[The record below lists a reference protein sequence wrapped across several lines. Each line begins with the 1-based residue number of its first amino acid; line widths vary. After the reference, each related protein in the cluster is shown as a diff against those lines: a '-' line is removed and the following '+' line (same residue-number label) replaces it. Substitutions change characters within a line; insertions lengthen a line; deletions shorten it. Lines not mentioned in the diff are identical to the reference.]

1 MPSISPDISAGP
13 FHEGDDVSR
22 ETTLGGF
29 VFDNSYARLPERF
42 HARLPPDPV
51 SAPRLIRLNHALA
64 EELGLDAQALTS
76 QQGAEIFAGNLLPQG
91 AEPLAMAYAGHQF
104 GHYTPQLGDGRA
116 ILIGEMIDREGR
128 RRDIQL
134 KGSGR
139 TPFSRR
145 GDGRAALGPVLRE
158 YVVSEAMHALGVP
171 TTRALAAVTTGD
183 QVARET
189 FLPGGIVTRV
199 ASSHIRVG
207 TFQYFAAQGD
217 HEAVAL
223 LADHAIARHF
233 PQLAGKP
240 DRHLGFYEGVLERQ
254 AALVAHWMSL
264 GFIHGVMN
272 TDNMAISGETI
283 DYGPCAFMDAYDP
296 ATKYSFVDEYGRYA
310 YVNQPRVAP
319 WNLARLAEALLP
331 HVDADTER
339 GIARLGE
346 ILGTFP
352 ERYRAHWRSHMR
364 AKIGL
369 ERDLEGDD
377 ALIEDL
383 LETMHQGGAD
393 FTLTFRGLA
402 DAVFDDG
409 ADEAIRD
416 LFMQGDAIRA
426 WLPSWRERLTKEALA
441 PGDIA
446 TAMRA
451 VNPFVIPRNHRVE
464 AMIEAAVT
472 RDDFGKFDELMR
484 VLAEPFA
491 EKPQH
496 AAFQAPPQAH
506 ERVTTTFCG
515 T

>member
-1 MPSISPDISAGP
+1 MPSTSPDLTALQSHAGP
-13 FHEGDDVSR
+13 S
-22 ETTLGGF
+22 ETQTGGF
-29 VFDNSYARLPERF
+29 TFDNSYARLPERF
-42 HARLPPDPV
+42 HARLPPEPV
-51 SAPRLIRLNHALA
+51 AAPRLIRLNHALA
-64 EELGLDAQALTS
+64 EELGLDAAALDS
-76 QQGAEIFAGNLLPQG
+76 QEGAEIFAGNEIPQG

-116 ILIGEMIDREGR
+116 ILLGEIIDRAGM
-128 RRDIQL
+128 RRDVQL

-139 TPFSRR
+139 TPFSRQ

-158 YVVSEAMHALGVP
+158 YVMSEAMHALGVP
-171 TTRALAAVTTGD
+171 TTRALAAVTTGE
-183 QVARET
+183 QVVREA

-223 LADHAIARHF
+223 LADHVIDRHF
-233 PQLAGKP
+233 PQLAGQP
-240 DRHLGFYEGVLERQ
+240 DRHIRLYEQVLERQ

-296 ATKYSFVDEYGRYA
+296 ATKFSFVDEYGRYA
-310 YVNQPRVAP
+310 YVNQPRIAP

-331 HVDADTER
+331 HVDEDTER

-352 ERYRAHWRSHMR
+352 ERYRQHWRVHMR

-369 ERDLEGDD
+369 DREEEGDD

-383 LETMHQGGAD
+383 LEAMHQGGAD
-393 FTLTFRGLA
+393 FTLTFRSLA
-402 DAVFDDG
+402 DAAIGDG
-409 ADEAIRD
+409 ADETIRD
-416 LFMQGDAIRA
+416 LFSQGDAIRA
-426 WLPSWRERLTKEALA
+426 WLPRWRARLGLEARKT
-441 PGDIA
+441 GEIA

-464 AMIEAAVT
+464 AMIDAAVT
-472 RDDFGKFDELMR
+472 RNDFGPFDELMR

-496 AAFQAPPQAH
+496 AAYQAPPLAH
-506 ERVTTTFCG
+506 ERVTLTFCG

>member
-1 MPSISPDISAGP
+1 MPSTSPEFPTRDTGP
-13 FHEGDDVSR
+13 LADD
-22 ETTLGGF
+22 TAIGGF
-29 VFDNSYARLPERF
+29 VFDNSYARLPDRF
-42 HARLPPDPV
+42 HAKLPPAPV
-51 SAPRLIRLNHALA
+51 EAPRLIRLNHDLA
-64 EELGLDAQALTS
+64 EELGLDAQALDS
-76 QQGAEIFAGNLLPQG
+76 PQGAQIFAGNILPKG

-116 ILIGEMIDREGR
+116 ILLGEVIDRDGQ

-171 TTRALAAVTTGD
+171 TTRALAAVTTGE
-183 QVARET
+183 QVVRDA

-199 ASSHIRVG
+199 AASHIRVG

-217 HEAVAL
+217 HEAVAT
-223 LADHAIARHF
+223 LADHAIARHC
-233 PQLAGKP
+233 PQLAGQP
-240 DRHLGFYEGVLERQ
+240 DRHIGFYQEVLERQ

-296 ATKYSFVDEYGRYA
+296 ATKFSFVDEYGRYA
-310 YVNQPRVAP
+310 YVNQPRIAP

-331 HVDADTER
+331 HVDEDTER

-346 ILGTFP
+346 ILATFP
-352 ERYRAHWRSHMR
+352 ERYRAHWRAHMR

-369 ERDLEGDD
+369 EREAEGDD

-383 LETMHQGGAD
+383 LEAMHQGGAD
-393 FTLTFRGLA
+393 FTLTFRGLT

-409 ADEAIRD
+409 ADETIRD
-416 LFMQGDAIRA
+416 LFAQGDAIRA
-426 WLPSWRERLTKEALA
+426 WLPRWRARIAMEATA
-441 PGDIA
+441 PRETA
-446 TAMRA
+446 KAMRA
-451 VNPFVIPRNHRVE
+451 VNPAIIPRNHRVE
-464 AMIEAAVT
+464 AMIDAAVM
-472 RDDFGKFDELMR
+472 RDDFGPFDELMQ

-491 EKPQH
+491 DKPQH
-496 AAFQAPPQAH
+496 AAFLAPPQAH
-506 ERVTTTFCG
+506 ERVTLTFCG

>member
-1 MPSISPDISAGP
+1 MPSTSPDSAAADTVTGP
-13 FHEGDDVSR
+13 LA
-22 ETTLGGF
+22 TTTGGF
-29 VFDNSYARLPERF
+29 AFDNSYARLPERF
-42 HARLPPDPV
+42 YARMPPEPV
-51 SAPRLIRLNHALA
+51 AAPRLIRFNHALA
-64 EELGLDAQALTS
+64 AELGLDAAALDS
-76 QQGAEIFAGNLLPQG
+76 PEGAEIFAGNRMPQG

-116 ILIGEMIDREGR
+116 ILLGEVIDRAGQ

-139 TPFSRR
+139 TPFSRQ

-158 YVVSEAMHALGVP
+158 YVMSEAMHALGVP
-171 TTRALAAVTTGD
+171 TTRALAAVTTGE
-183 QVARET
+183 QVVRDA

-207 TFQYFAAQGD
+207 TFQYFAAHGD
-217 HEAVAL
+217 HEAVAT
-223 LADHAIARHF
+223 LADHVIARHF
-233 PQLAGKP
+233 PEIGGMP
-240 DRHLGFYEGVLERQ
+240 DRYLALYEQVLERQ

-296 ATKYSFVDEYGRYA
+296 ATKFSFVDEYGRYA
-310 YVNQPRVAP
+310 YVNQPRIAP

-352 ERYRAHWRSHMR
+352 ERYRLHWRAHMR

-369 ERDLEGDD
+369 DREEDGDD

-383 LETMHQGGAD
+383 LDAMHQGGAD
-393 FTLTFRGLA
+393 FTLTFRNLA
-402 DAVFDDG
+402 DAVLDDG

-416 LFMQGDAIRA
+416 LFTLGDAIRA
-426 WLPSWRERLTKEALA
+426 WLPRWRARLAHEARP
-441 PGDIA
+441 PGDTA
-446 TAMRA
+446 TAMRG

-464 AMIEAAVT
+464 AMIDAAVT
-472 RDDFGKFDELMR
+472 HDDFGPFDTLND

-491 EKPQH
+491 DKPQH
-496 AAFQAPPQAH
+496 AAFQAPPLAH
-506 ERVTTTFCG
+506 ERVTLTFCG

>member
-1 MPSISPDISAGP
+1 MPSTSPEFPTQDPEAPASDTAI
-13 FHEGDDVSR
+13 
-22 ETTLGGF
+22 GGF

-42 HARLPPDPV
+42 HAKLPPAPV
-51 SAPRLIRLNHALA
+51 AAPRLIRLNHALA
-64 EELGLDAQALTS
+64 EELGLDVQALDS
-76 QQGAEIFAGNLLPQG
+76 PKGAEIFTGNILPQG

-116 ILIGEMIDREGR
+116 ILLGEVIDRDGR

-139 TPFSRR
+139 TPFSRG

-171 TTRALAAVTTGD
+171 TTRALAAVTTGE
-183 QVARET
+183 QVVRDA

-217 HEAVAL
+217 HEAVAI
-223 LADHAIARHF
+223 LADHAIARHC
-233 PQLAGKP
+233 PQLAGQP
-240 DRHLGFYEGVLERQ
+240 DRHLGFYQEVLERQ

-296 ATKYSFVDEYGRYA
+296 STKFSFVDEYGRYA
-310 YVNQPRVAP
+310 YVNQPRIAP

-331 HVDADTER
+331 HVDEDTER

-352 ERYRAHWRSHMR
+352 ERYRVHWRSHMR

-369 ERDLEGDD
+369 EREAEGDD

-383 LETMHQGGAD
+383 LEAMYQGGAD

-409 ADEAIRD
+409 ADETIRD
-416 LFMQGDAIRA
+416 LFAQGDAIRA
-426 WLPSWRERLTKEALA
+426 WLPRWRARLSQEETGPSERAK
-441 PGDIA
+441 
-446 TAMRA
+446 AMRA
-451 VNPFVIPRNHRVE
+451 VNPVVIARNHRVE
-464 AMIEAAVT
+464 AMIDAAVM
-472 RDDFGKFDELMR
+472 RDDFGPFEELMR

-491 EKPQH
+491 DKPQY
-496 AAFQAPPQAH
+496 AAYQAPPQAH
-506 ERVTTTFCG
+506 ERVTLTFCG